1 MCKLLHTYLNNYLNN
16 LLWTIIWI
24 TYFEIFVRPAF
35 FLCRFIQSWKNLDDS
50 GLVETILMY
59 LSKAYD
65 CLSHDLF
72 NSKIWSI
79 LSWSTS
85 VNLGNDYLSFRKQ
98 RTKIGSLFN
107 DCAHVTW
114 GIRQRSILGTLFR
127 SIFIN
132 NIFFLVG
139 KICYMQ
145 ICQDDSL

>member
-1 MCKLLHTYLNNYLNN
+1 MTAYLM
-16 LLWTIIWI
+16 T
-24 TYFEIFVRPAF
+24 
-35 FLCRFIQSWKNLDDS
+35 FLIARYEAHCLDQP
-50 GLVETILMY
+50 
-59 LSKAYD
+59 
-65 CLSHDLF
+65 
-72 NSKIWSI
+72 
-79 LSWSTS
+79 S

-98 RTKIGSLFN
+98 RTKIGFLFN

-132 NIFFLVG
+132 NIFFFVG